1 MTNSNNVKKEV
12 PFISGIDFG
21 SENPSVTVE
30 VAIDKDGKV
39 LSQKAIR
46 YRQLIK
52 HVSSNAIKMY
62 ENVRINNKRRIPLFI
77 NSSLVVYA

>member
-1 MTNSNNVKKEV
+1 MTNSKNVKNEV

-39 LSQKAIR
+39 LSSRAIR
-46 YRQLIK
+46 YKELMRYI
-52 HVSSNAIKMY
+52 SSNSIK
-62 ENVRINNKRRIPLFI
+62 
-77 NSSLVVYA
+77 A